1 MSFALCILAALLASA
16 PEVPVFDDARR
27 EFLEMSPS
35 ERRAKFTDAE
45 WRNRVGKSY
54 ARIRWRAAREGES
67 SRWRRMD
74 GVLNVRDLGGL
85 KGLDGKTVATG
96 MVFRSA
102 QLNAAA
108 PYRLVTN
115 EHNKAVREYYG
126 SCRPTMTPEQVA
138 AARTAFGIKTDLDLR
153 GTGQCRGMQGSPLG
167 EGVRFVNVPASNY
180 AGIFNGEGAKLM
192 ADELRVF
199 ADAANYPVIFHC
211 VKGADRTGSLAFMLH
226 ALLGVSAEDRLL
238 DWELT
243 AFSNPNPKFAHAD
256 RYDKMTAG
264 LKKYPG
270 TTDAEKAEA
279 YAKSIGLTDAEI
291 ANIRNI
297 LLVADTAVSAP
308 ADGETVCLL
317 NDGNRKGL

>member
-1 MSFALCILAALLASA
+1 MSFALCILAALLAIA

-27 EFLEMSPS
+27 EFLEMTPS

-45 WRNRVGKSY
+45 WRNRVGKGY

-85 KGLDGKTVATG
+85 KGLDGKTVVTG

-126 SCRPTMTPEQVA
+126 SCRPTMTPEQVEA
-138 AARTAFGIKTDLDLR
+138 AHKAFGIKTDLDLR
-153 GTGQCRGMQGSPLG
+153 GTGQCRGMHGSPLG

-180 AGIFNGEGAKLM
+180 AGIFNGDGAKMM

-199 ADAANYPVIFHC
+199 TDEKNYPIIFHC
-211 VKGADRTGSLAFMLH
+211 VKGADRTGTLAFILH
-226 ALLGVSAEDRLL
+226 SLLGVSAEDRLL

-243 AFSNPNPKFAHAD
+243 AFSNANPKFAHAD
-256 RYDKMTAG
+256 RYDKMVKCLA
-264 LKKYPG
+264 KFPG
-270 TTDAEKAEA
+270 ATDAEKAAA
-279 YAKSIGLTDAEI
+279 YAKSIGLADCEI
-291 ANIRNI
+291 AKIRAV
-297 LLVADTAVSAP
+297 LL
-308 ADGETVCLL
+308 
-317 NDGNRKGL
+317 K